1 MFLRNSIGKRAG
13 ELCGRVLFDAFFFV
27 SAGAKKKAWQKNA
40 VSVGLCAPHPHH
52 LLKKVDE
59 N

>member
-1 MFLRNSIGKRAG
+1 LRFL
-13 ELCGRVLFDAFFFV
+13 LYAFSFEA
-27 SAGAKKKAWQKNA
+27 AGAKEKAWRKENA

-59 N
+59 NLIRAHKISQSILA